1 MRAKFVNESLDRFA
15 LLNNDF
21 LAENVLNEKLDI
33 NAITNQTKKLGVLA
47 SMFLMFAVG
56 KAPDMQSKLPEKSE
70 LEKTPMLINMAQEDH
85 LSRDDVFNGFDNMLD
100 LFKKEEP
107 KLFSAGDVIPA
118 KAIPLKNKSF
128 IEAVNGIKFGRLDP
142 NKIDQ
147 YDQYDEAILKAA
159 ENLKAKGEKVNAD
172 FLKAIMIIETGMN
185 PVKNKWGF
193 EGFPQTKIH
202 TIESINERNGTNFTM
217 EDMYDAEKAAEFI
230 HYYLKTVEK
239 SKHVNSLEDMI
250 IAYNW
255 GIGNLGKYKRGEKE
269 LANQPKDYVKM
280 FKAMEKHFVS
290 QT

>member
-1 MRAKFVNESLDRFA
+1 MRARMVNESLDRFF
-15 LLNNDF
+15 LLDNDF

-33 NAITNQTKKLGVLA
+33 NAITNQAKKIGVLA

-56 KAPDMQSKLPEKSE
+56 KSPDMQSKLPEKSQ
-70 LEKTPMLINMAQEDH
+70 LEKTPVLMNMAQEDH
-85 LSRDDVFNGFDNMLD
+85 LSRDEVFNGFEDMLNM
-100 LFKKEEP
+100 FKKEKP
-107 KLFSAGDVIPA
+107 KLFSANDVIRA
-118 KAIPLKNKSF
+118 KGVPHRNNSF
-128 IEAVNGIKFGRLDP
+128 IDAVNNIKPGRLDP
-142 NKIDQ
+142 NKTAH

-159 ENLKAKGEKVNAD
+159 ENLKAKGEKPNAD
-172 FLKAIMIIETGMN
+172 FLKAIMIIETGMS

-193 EGFPQTKIH
+193 QGFPQTKIH
-202 TIESINERNGTNFTM
+202 TIESVNKRNGTSFTM

-255 GIGNLGKYKRGEKE
+255 GIGNLGKYKRGEQE
-269 LANQPKDYVKM
+269 LASQPKDYVKM

-290 QT
+290 